1 MVECLTPW
9 VIPMPGLNPTRP
21 SPGSFAEHV
30 PALQELVGPDATP
43 NLMNRIRGRT
53 AVVTG
58 ATAGIGEAC
67 ARSLGALGA
76 RVVLTA
82 RRHDRLA
89 ALAADI
95 GGESAVTP
103 VVRALD
109 VRDRDAIDEFMAW
122 LVRRGLSVD
131 ILVNNAGLA
140 RGLDAVQDGKHED
153 WDEMIDTNVKGLL
166 NMTRAVLPGMIER
179 DSGHVV
185 NLGSIAGHW
194 VYPKGGV
201 YCATKY
207 AVKALT
213 QGANVDL
220 VGTKVRMS
228 SVDPGLAE
236 TEFSLVRFRGDEA
249 RARTVY
255 EGTEPLSADDVADAV
270 CYVLNTPPH
279 VNVLHLVMMPTVQR
293 SPYVMARAEPPGAVR
308 GRNQS

>member
-1 MVECLTPW
+1 M
-9 VIPMPGLNPTRP
+9 
-21 SPGSFAEHV
+21 
-30 PALQELVGPDATP
+30 
-43 NLMNRIRGRT
+43 
-53 AVVTG
+53 TG

-67 ARSLGALGA
+67 ARSLAAMG
-76 RVVLTA
+76 VQVILTG
-82 RRHDRLA
+82 RRTDRLA

-95 GGESAVTP
+95 AGADNAPPPLPYT
-103 VVRALD
+103 LD
-109 VRDRDAIDEFMAW
+109 VRDRAAIAGFVDWLDE
-122 LVRRGLSVD
+122 RGLAVD

-140 RGLDAVQDGKHED
+140 RGLDTVQEGSHED

-166 NMTRAVLPGMIER
+166 NMTRAILPGMIER
-179 DSGHVV
+179 DSGHVL

-207 AVKALT
+207 AVRALT
-213 QGANVDL
+213 EGTNVDV
-220 VGTKVRMS
+220 VGTNVRVS

-236 TEFSLVRFRGDEA
+236 TEFSVVRFRGDED

-255 EGTEPLSADDVADAV
+255 EGTAPLKAEDIADAV

-293 SPYVMARAEPPGAVR
+293 SPYVLAREEPA
-308 GRNQS
+308 